1 MQEEYGKQVIL
12 QRHEN
17 NKSSIVLGNKAKVLS
32 KEKQNEITRFNEPRV
47 FSETILERVN
57 TTFQHK
63 YKPKEASVNDN
74 ITHTI
79 VENSNASDGNVTMIR
94 NDDKEGKEIV
104 TSGNIIDEEAVKDT
118 NNTTLKQNILR
129 TSIVV
134 AKASKVSVNN
144 TGDYIV
150 TNVLHDISNKHT
162 IEREEEDEE
171 TDDINTIKQESSSA
185 KNKEKEE
192 RVEKNSIL
200 N

>member
-1 MQEEYGKQVIL
+1 
-12 QRHEN
+12 
-17 NKSSIVLGNKAKVLS
+17 
-32 KEKQNEITRFNEPRV
+32 
-47 FSETILERVN
+47 
-57 TTFQHK
+57 
-63 YKPKEASVNDN
+63 
-74 ITHTI
+74 
-79 VENSNASDGNVTMIR
+79 MIR

-171 TDDINTIKQESSSA
+171 MDDINTIKQESSSA